1 MSCQGPGKLPPPF
14 RREDADH
21 FFARLAAAVERLL
34 FLDYD
39 GTLAPFKVDRDR
51 AHPYPGVRE
60 ALETIQADG
69 GTRLVIVSGRPVAEI
84 RKLLA
89 LQAQPELWG
98 SHGWERIGTTG
109 SASSLDLPREVV
121 AQLDAAWTLLCQHDL
136 TDQGERKP
144 ASVAVHWRGLAVD
157 DVQAI
162 RHRIQPS
169 WQKLA
174 RSDNLDLQAFDGG
187 LELRARGRD
196 KGFAVR
202 TVLAEAKA
210 DAVAA
215 YLGDDRT
222 DEDAFR
228 ALRPRDLALL
238 VRPQRRVTEAR
249 FWLEPPEELLGF
261 LQRWSEAARQ

>member
-1 MSCQGPGKLPPPF
+1 MSHQYPGKLPPPF
-14 RREDADH
+14 RREDADQ
-21 FFARLAAAVERLL
+21 FFARLAAADERIL

-60 ALETIQADG
+60 MLDTIQAG
-69 GTRLVIVSGRPVAEI
+69 RGTRLVIVSGRPVAEI

-109 SASSLDLPREVV
+109 SAASLDLSRDVV
-121 AQLDAAWTLLCQHDL
+121 ALLDAGWSLLCQHDL

-157 DVQAI
+157 DIQGI

-169 WQKLA
+169 WQNLA
-174 RSDNLDLQAFDGG
+174 GSGNLDLQAFDGG

-202 TVLAEAKA
+202 TVLGEASA

-228 ALRPRDLALL
+228 ALRSRDLGLL
-238 VRPQRRVTEAR
+238 VRPRRRPTEAQ
-249 FWLEPPEELLGF
+249 FWLEPPGELLAF
-261 LQRWSEAARQ
+261 LQRWVDSARQ